1 MDFFVRITS
10 LVKKEL
16 LAVLRD
22 KKSRMALIIPPIIQ
36 ICIFGYAATMNVT
49 RVPYAVLDK
58 DGGESAAQYIAD
70 LEGTGIFRRQAAAS
84 TEKDID
90 RMIDNRKIVIGLTI
104 PPDFSR
110 NLQTGRPASLQLIAD
125 GRNANTAAIALGYAQ
140 QIASAFGADLAARNG
155 GASPVEIET
164 RSWFNPNLITR
175 WFIVPGLIAVLALI
189 NSILSGALSI
199 AREREEGTF
208 DQLLVAP
215 YNPGEILLG
224 KGIATVITGSMQAV
238 FVVLV
243 AMFWFRIPFQ
253 GSIWLLATAIL
264 LFIITATA
272 IGLCISSFAQSLQ
285 QAIVGTFLLLVPMV
299 MLSGFATPISS
310 MPDIFQDL
318 TLLNPMRYGLEL
330 IQRIFLEGAGFLDLW
345 PLFGAILIVT
355 AVSVFAAIFSFHH
368 KISRRE
374 PRLFLPPI
382 PECAPR
388 PDNSAVQPFAFR
400 PTFPSNFVTRIK
412 TLASGPF
419 FIFYLSRSDWNM
431 GSSFNG

>member
-1 MDFFVRITS
+1 MDFLVRIAS
-10 LVKKEL
+10 LVRKEL

-22 KKSRMALIIPPIIQ
+22 KKSRLALIIPPIIQ
-36 ICIFGYAATMNVT
+36 IAIFGYAATMNVT

-58 DGGESAAQYIAD
+58 DGGEAASQYIAD
-70 LEGTGIFRRQAAAS
+70 LEGTGIFQRQA

-90 RMIDNRKIVIGLTI
+90 RMIDNREIVVGLTI

-110 NLQTGRPASLQLIAD
+110 NIQTGRPASLQLIAD
-125 GRNANTAAIALGYAQ
+125 GRNTNTAAIALSYGQ
-140 QIASAFGADLAARNG
+140 QIASAYGADLLSQNG
-155 GASPVEIET
+155 GSSPVKIES
-164 RSWFNPNLITR
+164 RAWFNPNLITR
-175 WFIVPGLIAVLALI
+175 WFIVPGLIAVLVLI

-215 YNPGEILLG
+215 YTPGEILLG
-224 KGIATVITGSMQAV
+224 KGTASVITGIIQAV

-253 GSIWLLATAIL
+253 GSIWLLSAALL
-264 LFIITATA
+264 LFIVTAAA

-310 MPDIFQDL
+310 MPEIFQSL

-345 PLFGAILIVT
+345 PLF
-355 AVSVFAAIFSFHH
+355 AAIMAVTVVAVLAAVFSFHH
-368 KISRRE
+368 KIS
-374 PRLFLPPI
+374 
-382 PECAPR
+382 
-388 PDNSAVQPFAFR
+388 
-400 PTFPSNFVTRIK
+400 
-412 TLASGPF
+412 
-419 FIFYLSRSDWNM
+419 
-431 GSSFNG
+431 

>member
-1 MDFFVRITS
+1 MEFLIRIAS
-10 LVKKEL
+10 LVRKEL

-22 KKSRMALIIPPIIQ
+22 KKSRLALIIPPIIQ
-36 ICIFGYAATMNVT
+36 IAIFGYAATMNVT

-58 DGGESAAQYIAD
+58 DGGEAAAQYIAN
-70 LEGTGIFRRQAAAS
+70 LEGTGIFRCQAAAA

-90 RMIDNRKIVIGLTI
+90 RMIDNREIVVGLTI

-110 NLQTGRPASLQLIAD
+110 SIQTGRPASLQLIAD
-125 GRNANTAAIALGYAQ
+125 GRNTNTAAIALSYGQ
-140 QIASAFGADLAARNG
+140 QIAAAYGAELLSKNG
-155 GASPVEIET
+155 GSSPVETES
-164 RSWFNPNLITR
+164 RAWFNPNLITR
-175 WFIVPGLIAVLALI
+175 WFIVPGLIAVLVLI

-215 YNPGEILLG
+215 YTPGEILLG
-224 KGIATVITGSMQAV
+224 KGTASVVTGIMQAV

-253 GSIWLLATAIL
+253 GSIWLLSAALL
-264 LFIITATA
+264 LF

-310 MPDIFQDL
+310 MPEIFQDL

-345 PLFGAILIVT
+345 PLFAAIMAVT
-355 AVSVFAAIFSFHH
+355 VAAVLAAIFSFHH
-368 KISRRE
+368 KIS
-374 PRLFLPPI
+374 
-382 PECAPR
+382 
-388 PDNSAVQPFAFR
+388 
-400 PTFPSNFVTRIK
+400 
-412 TLASGPF
+412 
-419 FIFYLSRSDWNM
+419 
-431 GSSFNG
+431 

>member
-1 MDFFVRITS
+1 MDFLIRIAS
-10 LVKKEL
+10 LVRKEL

-22 KKSRMALIIPPIIQ
+22 KKSRLALIIPPIIQ
-36 ICIFGYAATMNVT
+36 IAIFGYAATMNVT

-58 DGGESAAQYIAD
+58 DGGEAAAQYIAD
-70 LEGTGIFRRQAAAS
+70 LEGTGIFRRQAAAA

-90 RMIDNRKIVIGLTI
+90 RMIDNREIVVGLTI

-110 NLQTGRPASLQLIAD
+110 SIQTGRPASLQLIAD
-125 GRNANTAAIALGYAQ
+125 GRNTNTAAIALSYGQ
-140 QIASAFGADLAARNG
+140 QIAAAYGAELLSKNG
-155 GASPVEIET
+155 GSSPVETES
-164 RSWFNPNLITR
+164 RAWFNPNLITR
-175 WFIVPGLIAVLALI
+175 WFIVPGLIAVLVLI

-208 DQLLVAP
+208 DP
-215 YNPGEILLG
+215 YTPGEILLG
-224 KGIATVITGSMQAV
+224 KGTASVVTGIMQAV

-253 GSIWLLATAIL
+253 GSIWLLSAALL
-264 LFIITATA
+264 LFIVTAAA

-310 MPDIFQDL
+310 MPEIFQDL

-345 PLFGAILIVT
+345 PLFAAIMAVT
-355 AVSVFAAIFSFHH
+355 VAAVLAAIFSFHH
-368 KISRRE
+368 KIS
-374 PRLFLPPI
+374 
-382 PECAPR
+382 
-388 PDNSAVQPFAFR
+388 
-400 PTFPSNFVTRIK
+400 
-412 TLASGPF
+412 
-419 FIFYLSRSDWNM
+419 
-431 GSSFNG
+431 

>member
-1 MDFFVRITS
+1 MDFLIRIAS
-10 LVKKEL
+10 LVRKEL

-22 KKSRMALIIPPIIQ
+22 KKSRLALIIPPIIQ
-36 ICIFGYAATMNVT
+36 IAIFGYAATMNVT

-58 DGGESAAQYIAD
+58 DGGEAAAQYIAD
-70 LEGTGIFRRQAAAS
+70 LEGTGIFRRQAAAA

-90 RMIDNRKIVIGLTI
+90 RMIDNREIVVGLTI

-110 NLQTGRPASLQLIAD
+110 SIQTGRPASLQLIAD
-125 GRNANTAAIALGYAQ
+125 GRNTNTAAIALSYGQ
-140 QIASAFGADLAARNG
+140 QIAAAYGADLLSKNG
-155 GASPVEIET
+155 GSSPVETES
-164 RSWFNPNLITR
+164 RAWFNPNLITR
-175 WFIVPGLIAVLALI
+175 WFIVPGLIAVLVLI

-215 YNPGEILLG
+215 YTPGEILLG
-224 KGIATVITGSMQAV
+224 KGTASVVTGIMQAV

-253 GSIWLLATAIL
+253 GSIWLLSAALL
-264 LFIITATA
+264 LFIVTAAA

-299 MLSGFATPISS
+299 MLSGFAPPISS
-310 MPDIFQDL
+310 MPEIFQDL

-345 PLFGAILIVT
+345 PLFAAIMAVT
-355 AVSVFAAIFSFHH
+355 VAAVLAAIFSFHH
-368 KISRRE
+368 KIS
-374 PRLFLPPI
+374 
-382 PECAPR
+382 
-388 PDNSAVQPFAFR
+388 
-400 PTFPSNFVTRIK
+400 
-412 TLASGPF
+412 
-419 FIFYLSRSDWNM
+419 
-431 GSSFNG
+431 

>member
-1 MDFFVRITS
+1 MDFLVRIAS

-22 KKSRMALIIPPIIQ
+22 KKSRMALIIPPILQ
-36 ICIFGYAATMNVT
+36 IAIFGYAATMNVT

-58 DGGESAAQYIAD
+58 DGGEAASQYIAD
-70 LEGTGIFRRQAAAS
+70 LEGTGIFLRQATAA

-90 RMIDNRKIVIGLTI
+90 RMIDTREIVVGLTI

-125 GRNANTAAIALGYAQ
+125 GRNTNTAAIALSYGQ
-140 QIASAFGADLAARNG
+140 QIATAYGADLLSQNSG
-155 GASPVEIET
+155 SSPVEIES
-164 RSWFNPNLITR
+164 RAWFNPNLITR
-175 WFIVPGLIAVLALI
+175 WFIVPGLIAVLVLI

-215 YNPGEILLG
+215 YTPGEILLG
-224 KGIATVITGSMQAV
+224 KGAASVITGIMQAV

-243 AMFWFRIPFQ
+243 AIFWFRIPFQ
-253 GSIWLLATAIL
+253 GSIWLLSAALL
-264 LFIITATA
+264 LFIVTAAA

-310 MPDIFQDL
+310 MPEIFQNL

-345 PLFGAILIVT
+345 PLFAAIMAVT
-355 AVSVFAAIFSFHH
+355 VVAVLAAIFSFHH
-368 KISRRE
+368 KIS
-374 PRLFLPPI
+374 
-382 PECAPR
+382 
-388 PDNSAVQPFAFR
+388 
-400 PTFPSNFVTRIK
+400 
-412 TLASGPF
+412 
-419 FIFYLSRSDWNM
+419 
-431 GSSFNG
+431 

>member
-1 MDFFVRITS
+1 MDFLFRIAS
-10 LVKKEL
+10 LVRKEL

-22 KKSRMALIIPPIIQ
+22 KKSRLALIIPPIIQ
-36 ICIFGYAATMNVT
+36 IAIFGYAATMNVT

-58 DGGESAAQYIAD
+58 DGGETAAQYIAD
-70 LEGTGIFRRQAAAS
+70 LEGTGIFRRQAAAA

-90 RMIDNRKIVIGLTI
+90 RMIDNREIVVGLTI

-110 NLQTGRPASLQLIAD
+110 SIQTGRPASLQLIAD
-125 GRNANTAAIALGYAQ
+125 GRNTNTAAIALSYGQ
-140 QIASAFGADLAARNG
+140 QIAAAYGADLLSKNG
-155 GASPVEIET
+155 GSSPVETES
-164 RSWFNPNLITR
+164 RAWFNPNLITR
-175 WFIVPGLIAVLALI
+175 WFIVPGLIAVLVLI

-215 YNPGEILLG
+215 YTPGEILLG
-224 KGIATVITGSMQAV
+224 KGTASVVTGIMQAV

-253 GSIWLLATAIL
+253 GSIWLLSAA
-264 LFIITATA
+264 
-272 IGLCISSFAQSLQ
+272 LQ

-310 MPDIFQDL
+310 MPEIFQDL

-345 PLFGAILIVT
+345 PLFAAIM
-355 AVSVFAAIFSFHH
+355 AVAVAAVLAAIFSFHH
-368 KISRRE
+368 KIS
-374 PRLFLPPI
+374 
-382 PECAPR
+382 
-388 PDNSAVQPFAFR
+388 
-400 PTFPSNFVTRIK
+400 
-412 TLASGPF
+412 
-419 FIFYLSRSDWNM
+419 
-431 GSSFNG
+431 

>member
-1 MDFFVRITS
+1 MDFLIRIAS
-10 LVKKEL
+10 LVRKEL

-22 KKSRMALIIPPIIQ
+22 KKSRLALIIPPIIQ
-36 ICIFGYAATMNVT
+36 IAIFGYAATMNVT

-58 DGGESAAQYIAD
+58 DGGEAAAQYIAD
-70 LEGTGIFRRQAAAS
+70 LEGTGIFRRQAAAA

-90 RMIDNRKIVIGLTI
+90 RMIDNREIVVGLTI

-110 NLQTGRPASLQLIAD
+110 SIQTGRPASLQLIAD
-125 GRNANTAAIALGYAQ
+125 GRNTNTAA
-140 QIASAFGADLAARNG
+140 
-155 GASPVEIET
+155 
-164 RSWFNPNLITR
+164 
-175 WFIVPGLIAVLALI
+175 AVLVLI

-215 YNPGEILLG
+215 YTPGEILLG
-224 KGIATVITGSMQAV
+224 KGTASVVTGIMQAV

-253 GSIWLLATAIL
+253 GSIWLLSAALL
-264 LFIITATA
+264 LFIVTAAA

-310 MPDIFQDL
+310 MPEIFQDL

-345 PLFGAILIVT
+345 PLFAAIMAVT
-355 AVSVFAAIFSFHH
+355 VAAVLAAIFSFHH
-368 KISRRE
+368 KIS
-374 PRLFLPPI
+374 
-382 PECAPR
+382 
-388 PDNSAVQPFAFR
+388 
-400 PTFPSNFVTRIK
+400 
-412 TLASGPF
+412 
-419 FIFYLSRSDWNM
+419 
-431 GSSFNG
+431 

>member
-1 MDFFVRITS
+1 M
-10 LVKKEL
+10 
-16 LAVLRD
+16 
-22 KKSRMALIIPPIIQ
+22 
-36 ICIFGYAATMNVT
+36 
-49 RVPYAVLDK
+49 
-58 DGGESAAQYIAD
+58 
-70 LEGTGIFRRQAAAS
+70 
-84 TEKDID
+84 
-90 RMIDNRKIVIGLTI
+90 
-104 PPDFSR
+104 
-110 NLQTGRPASLQLIAD
+110 
-125 GRNANTAAIALGYAQ
+125 
-140 QIASAFGADLAARNG
+140 
-155 GASPVEIET
+155 EIET

-299 MLSGFATPISS
+299 MLSGLRHPHLQHAGHLPGPYPAQPHAVRPGTHPAHLPGRGRIPGPLAALRGHSDRNGGIRIRCHLLLPS
-310 MPDIFQDL
+310 QNLL
-318 TLLNPMRYGLEL
+318 TGT
-330 IQRIFLEGAGFLDLW
+330 Q
-345 PLFGAILIVT
+345 AIP
-355 AVSVFAAIFSFHH
+355 AAH
-368 KISRRE
+368 
-374 PRLFLPPI
+374 P
-382 PECAPR
+382 
-388 PDNSAVQPFAFR
+388 
-400 PTFPSNFVTRIK
+400 
-412 TLASGPF
+412 
-419 FIFYLSRSDWNM
+419 
-431 GSSFNG
+431 

>member
-1 MDFFVRITS
+1 MDFLVRIAS
-10 LVKKEL
+10 LVRKEL

-22 KKSRMALIIPPIIQ
+22 KKSRLALIIPPIIQ
-36 ICIFGYAATMNVT
+36 IAIFGYAATMNVT

-58 DGGESAAQYIAD
+58 DGGEAASQYIAD
-70 LEGTGIFRRQAAAS
+70 LEGTGIFQRQATAA

-90 RMIDNRKIVIGLTI
+90 RMIDNREIVVGLTI

-110 NLQTGRPASLQLIAD
+110 NIQTGRPASLQLIAD
-125 GRNANTAAIALGYAQ
+125 GRNTNTAAIALSYGQ
-140 QIASAFGADLAARNG
+140 QFASAYGADLLSQNG
-155 GASPVEIET
+155 GSSPVEIES
-164 RSWFNPNLITR
+164 RAWFNPNLITR

-215 YNPGEILLG
+215 YTPGEILLG
-224 KGIATVITGSMQAV
+224 KGTASVVTGIMQAV

-253 GSIWLLATAIL
+253 GSIWLLSAALL
-264 LFIITATA
+264 LFIVTAAA

-310 MPDIFQDL
+310 MPEIFQDL

-345 PLFGAILIVT
+345 PLFAAIMAVT
-355 AVSVFAAIFSFHH
+355 VAAVLAAIFSFHH
-368 KISRRE
+368 KIS
-374 PRLFLPPI
+374 
-382 PECAPR
+382 
-388 PDNSAVQPFAFR
+388 
-400 PTFPSNFVTRIK
+400 
-412 TLASGPF
+412 
-419 FIFYLSRSDWNM
+419 
-431 GSSFNG
+431 

>member
-1 MDFFVRITS
+1 MDFLVRIAS
-10 LVKKEL
+10 LVRKEL

-22 KKSRMALIIPPIIQ
+22 KKSRLALIIPPIIQ
-36 ICIFGYAATMNVT
+36 IAIFGYAATMNVT

-58 DGGESAAQYIAD
+58 DGGEAASQYIAD
-70 LEGTGIFRRQAAAS
+70 LEGTGIFQRQATAA

-90 RMIDNRKIVIGLTI
+90 RMIDNREIVVGLTI

-110 NLQTGRPASLQLIAD
+110 NIQTGRPASLQLIAD
-125 GRNANTAAIALGYAQ
+125 GRNTNTAAIALSYGQ
-140 QIASAFGADLAARNG
+140 QIASAYGAALLSQNG
-155 GASPVEIET
+155 VSSPVEIES
-164 RSWFNPNLITR
+164 RAWFNPNLITR
-175 WFIVPGLIAVLALI
+175 WFIVPGLIAVLVLI

-215 YNPGEILLG
+215 GEILLG
-224 KGIATVITGSMQAV
+224 KGTASVITGIIQAV

-253 GSIWLLATAIL
+253 GSIWLLSAALL
-264 LFIITATA
+264 LFIVTAAA

-310 MPDIFQDL
+310 MPEIFQSL

-345 PLFGAILIVT
+345 PLF
-355 AVSVFAAIFSFHH
+355 AAIMAVTVVAVLAAVFSFHH
-368 KISRRE
+368 KIS
-374 PRLFLPPI
+374 
-382 PECAPR
+382 
-388 PDNSAVQPFAFR
+388 
-400 PTFPSNFVTRIK
+400 
-412 TLASGPF
+412 
-419 FIFYLSRSDWNM
+419 
-431 GSSFNG
+431 

>member
-1 MDFFVRITS
+1 MDFLIRIAS
-10 LVKKEL
+10 LVRKEL

-22 KKSRMALIIPPIIQ
+22 KKSRLALIIPPIIQ
-36 ICIFGYAATMNVT
+36 IAIFGYAATMNVT

-58 DGGESAAQYIAD
+58 DGGEAAAQYIAD
-70 LEGTGIFRRQAAAS
+70 LEGTGIFRRQAAAA

-90 RMIDNRKIVIGLTI
+90 RMIDNREIVVGLTI

-110 NLQTGRPASLQLIAD
+110 SIQTGRPASLQLIAD
-125 GRNANTAAIALGYAQ
+125 GRNTNTAAIALSYGQ
-140 QIASAFGADLAARNG
+140 QIAAAYGAELLSKNG
-155 GASPVEIET
+155 GSSPVETES
-164 RSWFNPNLITR
+164 RAWFNPNLITR
-175 WFIVPGLIAVLALI
+175 WFIVPGLIAVLVLI
-189 NSILSGALSI
+189 NSILSGSLSI

-215 YNPGEILLG
+215 YTPGEILLG
-224 KGIATVITGSMQAV
+224 KGTASVVTGIMQAV

-253 GSIWLLATAIL
+253 GSIWLLSAALL
-264 LFIITATA
+264 LFIVTAAA

-310 MPDIFQDL
+310 MPEIFL

-345 PLFGAILIVT
+345 PLFAAIMAVT
-355 AVSVFAAIFSFHH
+355 VAAVLAAIFSFHH
-368 KISRRE
+368 KIS
-374 PRLFLPPI
+374 
-382 PECAPR
+382 
-388 PDNSAVQPFAFR
+388 
-400 PTFPSNFVTRIK
+400 
-412 TLASGPF
+412 
-419 FIFYLSRSDWNM
+419 
-431 GSSFNG
+431 